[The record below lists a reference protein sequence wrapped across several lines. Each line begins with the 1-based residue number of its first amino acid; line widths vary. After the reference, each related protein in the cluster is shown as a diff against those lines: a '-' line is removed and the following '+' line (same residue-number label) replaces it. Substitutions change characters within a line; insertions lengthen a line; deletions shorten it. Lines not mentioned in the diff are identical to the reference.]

1 MASEE
6 CPAGKSSWPE
16 LFGTNGEE
24 AAATI
29 ERENP
34 NVDAQIILEGT
45 FVLAIYLCNR
55 VYVWVDTNGIVTRVP
70 TIG

>member
-1 MASEE
+1 MASDE
-6 CPAGKSSWPE
+6 CQGKRSWPE
-16 LFGTNGEE
+16 LLGTKGEE

-34 NVDAQIILEGT
+34 NVDAEIVLEGT
-45 FVLAIYLCNR
+45 YVLQVFLCNR
-55 VYVWVDTNGIVTRVP
+55 VWVWVDTNGIVTRVP